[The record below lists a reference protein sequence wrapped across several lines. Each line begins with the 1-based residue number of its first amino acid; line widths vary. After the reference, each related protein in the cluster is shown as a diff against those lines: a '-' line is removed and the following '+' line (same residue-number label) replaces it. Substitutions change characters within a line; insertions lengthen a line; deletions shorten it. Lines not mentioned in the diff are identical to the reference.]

1 MMGGVFLR
9 INFFRVNIMANA
21 QTIWV
26 VTDTSANSL
35 NNHNHNGLNG
45 VRSINDPYSGEWDDN
60 SQAGAMSLS
69 KLNATKGISD
79 AVPISAEK
87 LEQEMTSF
95 LQVVGRVF
103 EKADDKAA
111 TSGMEL
117 DEVQLS
123 VEISGEGEVK
133 LLGSGAKAAGK
144 GAITLTFRRR

>member
-1 MMGGVFLR
+1 
-9 INFFRVNIMANA
+9 MANA

-26 VTDTSANSL
+26 VTDTPANSL
-35 NNHNHNGLNG
+35 NNLNNNHNHNGFNG
-45 VRSINDPYSGEWDDN
+45 ARAINDPYSGEWDDN
-60 SQAGAMSLS
+60 SQIGAMGLS

-79 AVPISAEK
+79 AVAISAEK

-103 EKADDKAA
+103 EKADHKAT